1 MLALDDWDQEQSTDF
16 VTQGALVRFGTG
28 CKVGKMIDTGSGVGM
43 VLDSGFEVVHE
54 LDTG

>member
-1 MLALDDWDQEQSTDF
+1 MLALDDWDQEQLT

-43 VLDSGFEVVHE
+43 VLDSGFEVVDE

>member
-43 VLDSGFEVVHE
+43 VLDSGFEVVDE